1 MWDLVRGCAART
13 LLTPYRCPLANSFVE
28 RLVGTIRQELLDHVI
43 VTGEDHL
50 RRHLSSYLAYYHTQR
65 SHQGLDQAIPAE
77 IERPVEC
84 PATGPIRTREI
95 LGGLYHVYYRDP
107 QRAAA

>member
-1 MWDLVRGCAART
+1 MNH
-13 LLTPYRCPLANSFVE
+13 RCPQANPFVE
-28 RLVGTIRQELLDHVI
+28 RMVGTIRQELLDHVI

-50 RRHLSSYLAYYHTQR
+50 RRHLSSFLAYYHTQR

-77 IERPVEC
+77 IERPVER
-84 PATGPIRTREI
+84 PATGPIRTREF